1 MHFSKTSDIETPLTQ
16 VITSVRLKVFD
27 DGLLGPRTR
36 LYLHYTQSILTT
48 HSDAELL
55 TVALSSLQ
63 RVRGVEAHCQSDD
76 V

>member
-1 MHFSKTSDIETPLTQ
+1 MQFSKTSDIENPLTH
-16 VITSVRLKVFD
+16 VFKSFRLKVFD
-27 DGLLGPRTR
+27 DELLGPRTR
-36 LYLHYTQSILTT
+36 LYLNYTQSILTT
-48 HSDAELL
+48 HNDAELL